1 MKEDPTASS
10 RKQDHIEL
18 AFQSRIGV
26 DKLDSRFYYEPLLAA
41 HPQQISGYPKSFLNK
56 QISAPIWVSSMTGGT
71 EKAAFINKNLAKACN
86 EFGLSMGLGS
96 CRSILN
102 SNERLSDFAVRPI
115 IGDQPLFANLGTA
128 QLEELINT
136 DSLHTINDL
145 ISKLDADGLIIHIN
159 PLQEWLQDEGDKIA
173 VPPIDVIRTIV
184 REMKVPIIVKEVGQ
198 GFGPESLTEL
208 LQLPIEAIE
217 FAASGGT
224 NFSLLELLRS
234 SPERKEAFEAFAT
247 IGHTPE
253 QMISYINELI
263 PKLGSKVNCRNFI
276 ISGGISHFL
285 DGYYYINKLNHNA
298 IYGQASAMLKYA
310 QVSYDALHEYISLQ
324 IEGLQYASAYLRI
337 NSQ

>member
-26 DKLDSRFYYEPLLAA
+26 DELDSRFYYEPILSA
-41 HPQQISGYPKSFLNK
+41 HPQGITGFPKSFLNK

-71 EKAAFINKNLAKACN
+71 EKAAFINKNLAKACK

-96 CRSILN
+96 CRSILE
-102 SNERLSDFAVRPI
+102 SDERLSDFAVRPL

-136 DSLHTINDL
+136 DRIHLINDL
-145 ISKLDADGLIIHIN
+145 VSKLQADGLIIHIN
-159 PLQEWLQDEGDKIA
+159 PLQEWLQDEGDTIA
-173 VPPIDVIRTIV
+173 VPPLDIIRTILK
-184 REMKVPIIVKEVGQ
+184 EIKLPIIVKEVGQ
-198 GFGPESLTEL
+198 GFGPESLKAL
-208 LQLPIEAIE
+208 LQLPVDAIE

-234 SPERKEAFEAFAT
+234 SPERKEAFEAFAN
-247 IGHTPE
+247 IGHSPD
-253 QMISYINELI
+253 QMINYINELI
-263 PKLGSKVNCRNFI
+263 PQLGAKVNCRNFI

-298 IYGQASAMLKYA
+298 IYGQASAMLKHA
-310 QVSYDALHEYISLQ
+310 QVSYEALHDYISLQ

-337 NSQ
+337 NS